1 MLGVHFFVMSD
12 SRGDAELLR
21 EYVRSG
27 SREALGEIA
36 RRYID
41 LVYSAARRYTR
52 DAHLAEDVTQAVF
65 ILLSQRAG
73 KVREPGRLVGWLY
86 QTTYFTA
93 KNALKIQ
100 RRRRVHERAFAQ
112 EQTMTFAPEPDQ
124 WTEIAPVIDR
134 AMAELDGSSRDM
146 LLMRYFQGKS
156 VQEVATANGVS
167 VEAAQKRLS
176 RALEKLRGQLGRKGV
191 GVESSAAGTML
202 RQRSVEAAPLALHQ
216 SILAT
221 AGSGG
226 SSSIGANQIV
236 KQMNRWT
243 RMRMLG
249 IGTAVVGAA
258 AASVLILISLA
269 ESGAPASGPPANQV
283 AQVAQPVDDRAAI
296 STWDASMNGGPIEK
310 PWPLALPGAIT
321 GSIVPAD
328 LFGDGKK
335 EIIVPCMGLDRKH
348 LGAAQETVHPHP
360 TLAALVYAFYPDG
373 TTVPGFPAQIVSQEV
388 HLAGEKAIPRYS
400 EHWGSAPS
408 IVKIQGKDVIVMP
421 GPNGRAL
428 SDRAVFVIRGDGS
441 VQRVEVGGWKPDPW
455 TTIAVTTL
463 REGGR
468 TELLGGYADL
478 TDGLFR
484 LSRLQ
489 QALPG
494 GFGTCV
500 GDARGDGQL
509 EYYQA
514 GYQDGNSAAGVAEV
528 TGYDQS
534 GRKLAGWPQACGF
547 QTGATT
553 VMGDI
558 IGDGKMDVVMVD
570 GIGRLM
576 AWTWD
581 GKPVPGAVAEDPAEM
596 KKFLAAHGQVVDAI
610 PKKDL
615 CTSILRMGIG
625 GDCPLSLADLDG
637 DGKAEIVLFD
647 AEDGTLR
654 AFHGD
659 GKGFGNEDGII
670 AKLPKDIEPWGVSVA
685 SLGGG
690 GAMDF
695 FVGTYWV
702 RRLPDGTTTVTNM
715 LPGGVSHRC
724 QATITDIDGDGM
736 ADILMGT
743 QDGRVFIYHTG
754 KAYRPEWVQ
763 WATSHGDLN
772 HTSCWHK
779 PGATVAPPAR

>member
-12 SRGDAELLR
+12 DRGDAELLR
-21 EYVRSG
+21 EYLRSG

-73 KVREPGRLVGWLY
+73 KIHEPGRLVGWLY

-93 KNALKIQ
+93 KNALKMQ

-112 EQTMTFAPEPDQ
+112 EQTMTFAPEPDE
-124 WTEIAPVIDR
+124 WTDVAPVIDR
-134 AMAELDGSSRDM
+134 AMAQLDGSSRD
-146 LLMRYFQGKS
+146 LILMRYFQGKS
-156 VQEVATANGVS
+156 MQEVATANGVS

-191 GVESSAAGTML
+191 GVGAEAAGAML
-202 RQRSVEAAPLALHQ
+202 LQRSVEAAPAALHQ

-221 AGSGG
+221 VGSGG
-226 SSSIGANQIV
+226 SSSIAANRIV
-236 KQMNRWT
+236 KQMNRWM

-249 IGTAVVGAA
+249 IGAGVAGAA
-258 AASVLILISLA
+258 AAIFLVSVV
-269 ESGAPASGPPANQV
+269 ESSGPVSAPPANQ
-283 AQVAQPVDDRAAI
+283 AGQVAQPVDDRAAI

-310 PWPLALPGAIT
+310 PWPLALSGAIT

-360 TLAALVYAFYPDG
+360 TLAALIYAFYPDG
-373 TTVPGFPAQIVSQEV
+373 TSVPGFPAQLVSQEV
-388 HLAGEKAIPRYS
+388 RLAGQKAIPRYS

-408 IVKIQGKDVIVMP
+408 IVRIQGKDVIVTP
-421 GPNGRAL
+421 GPNGRAM
-428 SDRAVFVIRGDGS
+428 SDRAMFVIRGDGS

-455 TTIAVTTL
+455 TTIAVADL
-463 REGGR
+463 RQGGR

-478 TDGLFR
+478 RDGLFR

-514 GYQDGNSAAGVAEV
+514 GYDEGTVTGNAEV
-528 TGYDQS
+528 SGYDRF
-534 GRKLAGWPQACGF
+534 GRKLPGWPQACGQ

-553 VMGDI
+553 VMGDL
-558 IGDGKMDVVMVD
+558 IGDGKMEVAMVD
-570 GIGRLM
+570 GMGNLM
-576 AWTWD
+576 VWTWN
-581 GKPVPGAVAEDPAEM
+581 GKPVPGGVAQDPAQV
-596 KKFLAAHGQVVDAI
+596 KKALAGGRKVIETI
-610 PKKDL
+610 PKREL
-615 CTSILRMGIG
+615 STSVIRTGIG

-637 DGKAEIVLFD
+637 DGKAEIVLYD
-647 AEDGTLR
+647 EEDSTLR

-659 GKGFGNEDGII
+659 GKGFGNSDGII
-670 AKLPKDIEPWGVSVA
+670 AKLPEDIEPWGVSVA
-685 SLGGG
+685 NLGGT

-695 FVGTYWV
+695 FVGTYWI
-702 RRLPDGTTTVTNM
+702 RRMPDGTTTITNM
-715 LPGGVSHRC
+715 LPGSASHRC

-779 PGATVAPPAR
+779 PGAVAAAPTP